1 MEELVE
7 NKHILPCISLREK
20 HPNTVLIN
28 TGNFFQKKNSICQII
43 SRIRMHHPSRYRKQD
58 I

>member
-28 TGNFFQKKNSICQII
+28 TGNFSQKKKIKTVYVKLSLE
-43 SRIRMHHPSRYRKQD
+43 
-58 I
+58 